1 MSSYLKNGQ
10 RQAKLAE
17 RKKTKAH
24 VKAFYNI
31 LGQMDVVAKQLDP
44 TLEYNED
51 NINEYVNPI
60 IGRDLDSMEKML
72 VLGKLHYA
80 KEDIK
85 NIEVKSELKQSEKYS
100 DILEVMEGVRDLRI
114 ETENKLKNEL

>member
-24 VKAFYNI
+24 IKAFYNI

-44 TLEYNED
+44 TLEYNEE
-51 NINEYVNPI
+51 NINDYVKPI
-60 IGRDLDSMEKML
+60 YGRDLDGMEKML
-72 VLGKLHYA
+72 ILGKLFHA
-80 KEDIK
+80 KE
-85 NIEVKSELKQSEKYS
+85 NNS
-100 DILEVMEGVRDLRI
+100 
-114 ETENKLKNEL
+114 

>member
-24 VKAFYNI
+24 VKAFYKI

-44 TLEYNED
+44 TLEYTEE
-51 NINEYVNPI
+51 NIDSYVNPI
-60 IGRDLDSMEKML
+60 LGRDLDSMEKFL
-72 VLGKLHYA
+72 VLGKLHTT
-80 KEDIK
+80 KEAIN
-85 NIEVKSELKQSEKYS
+85 NIEVKDEL
-100 DILEVMEGVRDLRI
+100 
-114 ETENKLKNEL
+114 

>member
-31 LGQMDVVAKQLDP
+31 LGQMNVVAKQLDP
-44 TLEYNED
+44 MLEYTEE
-51 NINEYVNPI
+51 NIDSYVNHI
-60 IGRDLDSMEKML
+60 LGRDLDSYEKFII
-72 VLGKLHYA
+72 LGKMHY
-80 KEDIK
+80 
-85 NIEVKSELKQSEKYS
+85 
-100 DILEVMEGVRDLRI
+100 R
-114 ETENKLKNEL
+114 KNENQSSLPA